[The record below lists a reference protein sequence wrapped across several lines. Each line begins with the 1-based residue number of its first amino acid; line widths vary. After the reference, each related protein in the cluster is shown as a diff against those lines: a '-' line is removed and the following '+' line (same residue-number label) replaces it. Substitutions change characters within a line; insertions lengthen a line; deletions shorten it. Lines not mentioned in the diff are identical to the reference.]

1 MHLANSHLRRSKR
14 NKALIFKFEAVTC
27 HANLITRVTT
37 LQRQQPDC
45 KRFNEIRMTRKEKF
59 GKLAR
64 CQRGSEKKIF
74 SHLWDNGQCEKKR
87 LASIFRRPRAGKNS
101 WEHLSFLPLS
111 KTWQE
116 RCFQELGRAP
126 PHFAFLCLEGIFMF
140 AALQL
145 LSAWSMYRTLAT
157 NKGEMRLGKKTFCI

>member
-64 CQRGSEKKIF
+64 CQRGSEKTFF
-74 SHLWDNGQCEKKR
+74 SHLWDNGQCGKKR
-87 LASIFRRPRAGKNS
+87 LPLIFDRPRAGKK
-101 WEHLSFLPLS
+101 ELRTFLIFATQQNLV
-111 KTWQE
+111 E
-116 RCFQELGRAP
+116 RCFQEVGRA
-126 PHFAFLCLEGIFMF
+126 PHFAFLYLEGIFMF
-140 AALQL
+140 VGLQL